1 MILKKKQIIV
11 LIFLFLLTH
20 LRSQQNSHFSLYRQ
34 HFNMLNP
41 AFTGTEGGSIIN
53 MTFRSQWS
61 GIKDSPETQVIS
73 FGTPTAGN
81 RMGIGFSV
89 INDKTFVEK
98 QIQSFINFSY
108 RLQLSNKLDLYLGIQ
123 SGGNFYSVNSSN
135 LNVYG
140 DSEITDQRLFLNY
153 SRINPNIGVGIY
165 FKHENFYFSLSAPKI
180 LNSERFKRTEGI
192 TSTPTDRV
200 HTYTTA
206 GVFIPL
212 NEQWE
217 FIPSFLLSYVKAAP
231 MLLTLNATISYN
243 KKIEFGTEYNFQ
255 SGLGG
260 IIMINTGKTFSFG
273 YAYITSMQKEINT
286 FSTGTHEALLKIK
299 IADFKAKTTITEK
312 SPNTPL
318 SVKKINTIKK

>member
-1 MILKKKQIIV
+1 
-11 LIFLFLLTH
+11 
-20 LRSQQNSHFSLYRQ
+20 
-34 HFNMLNP
+34 MLNP
-41 AFTGTEGGSIIN
+41 AFTGTQGGTN
-53 MTFRSQWS
+53 LKMTFRSQWS
-61 GIKDSPETQVIS
+61 GIKDSPETQVVS

-81 RMGIGFSV
+81 RLGIGFSV

-108 RLQLSNKLDLYLGIQ
+108 RLQLNSELNLYLGIQ

-140 DSEITDQRLFLNY
+140 GGEVTDQRLFLNY
-153 SRINPNIGVGIY
+153 SHINPNIGVGIY
-165 FKHENFYFSLSAPKI
+165 LKHENFYFSLSAPKI

-192 TSTPTDRV
+192 SSTPTDRV

-217 FIPSFLLSYVKAAP
+217 FIPSFLLSYVRAAP

-243 KKIEFGTEYNFQ
+243 KKIKQ
-255 SGLGG
+255 
-260 IIMINTGKTFSFG
+260 
-273 YAYITSMQKEINT
+273 
-286 FSTGTHEALLKIK
+286 
-299 IADFKAKTTITEK
+299 
-312 SPNTPL
+312 
-318 SVKKINTIKK
+318 